1 MGIVTARRV
10 LFAAMFSLSILSSCA
25 SRSVPAANLPADS
38 ATFDQRLLLSSDDV
52 PPGYER
58 DVTERA
64 PKLDLCGVGPTV
76 GTAPSV
82 IPTSLGYSRSA
93 SGPNVVQFVFVF
105 SASADADA
113 YVSARQLAV
122 KQCVLPA
129 ASRDTVEVKALTKDF
144 GESTKLAV
152 QLRRIS
158 STESGDVL
166 QDEVMVQRGRIVEV
180 LINQSARIIDSN
192 RTFYTVE
199 AALRRIRA
207 VPIS

>member
-1 MGIVTARRV
+1 MTARPV
-10 LFAAMFSLSILSSCA
+10 LFAAIFSLGILSSCA
-25 SRSVPAANLPADS
+25 SRSVPAAVLPADS
-38 ATFDQRLLLSSDDV
+38 ATFDQRLLLTSDDV

-58 DVTERA
+58 DAPERT

-76 GTAPSV
+76 GSAPSV

-93 SGPNVVQFVFVF
+93 SGPNIAQFIFVF
-105 SASADADA
+105 SSSADADA
-113 YVSARQLAV
+113 YVMAREQAV
-122 KQCVLPA
+122 KRCVPPA
-129 ASRDTVEVKALTKDF
+129 ASRDIVEVKALTKDF
-144 GESTKLAV
+144 GEGTKMAV

-158 STESGDVL
+158 TTESGDVL

-199 AALRRIRA
+199 AALRRLRA